1 MYLLLTFVYLW
12 IEWHM
17 PPLITFSAINNMLIS
32 VKRANFTLIFFK
44 ATCHAN
50 PVAEKKFVESN
61 SNFMAHIA
69 KI

>member
-1 MYLLLTFVYLW
+1 
-12 IEWHM
+12 M

-32 VKRANFTLIFFK
+32 VKIANFTLIFFK